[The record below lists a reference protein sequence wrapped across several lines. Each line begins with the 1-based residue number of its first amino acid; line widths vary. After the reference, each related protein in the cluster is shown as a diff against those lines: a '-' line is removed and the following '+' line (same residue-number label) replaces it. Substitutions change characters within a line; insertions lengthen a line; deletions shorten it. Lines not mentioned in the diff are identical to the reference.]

1 MGSARTELCA
11 EEADNPWTL
20 VHEPVV
26 PSHFSSGQWIDLR
39 ISGGRDPAPL
49 ANFTKIYTIDS

>member
-11 EEADNPWTL
+11 EEADHPWTL

-26 PSHFSSGQWIDLR
+26 PEK
-39 ISGGRDPAPL
+39 
-49 ANFTKIYTIDS
+49 T

>member
-26 PSHFSSGQWIDLR
+26 PEK
-39 ISGGRDPAPL
+39 
-49 ANFTKIYTIDS
+49 T